1 MAVVTFIMDVNQV
14 RVATGLDNIE
24 LLNAVKISFG
34 VFAVLCLTGVAMSLA
49 RNRGNAETSL

>member
-1 MAVVTFIMDVNQV
+1 MDNE
-14 RVATGLDNIE
+14 DNIE